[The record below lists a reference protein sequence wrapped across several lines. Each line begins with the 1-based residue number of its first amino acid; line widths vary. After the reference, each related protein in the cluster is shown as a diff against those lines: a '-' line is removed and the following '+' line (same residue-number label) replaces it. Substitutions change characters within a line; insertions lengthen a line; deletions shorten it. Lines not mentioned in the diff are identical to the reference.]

1 MNKQTLV
8 FLELLTE
15 PKSVGRVLSIRIKLY
30 ISIPKLNNWPWVL
43 FNQYLNRSN
52 LLLWLLTWWTHECLN
67 NPVQPKNIHFV
78 FNLIWISDNVAIVL
92 TLMHL
97 LVIFFP
103 FSPFYNFRLLEVFPM
118 FLLQYSCGPSWCWPY
133 HAWSCLPKNIFNHWT
148 NRSMY
153 TRGIMEW

>member
-92 TLMHL
+92 TLTFLLFFFL
-97 LVIFFP
+97 LVHFTTLDFLKC
-103 FSPFYNFRLLEVFPM
+103 SPCSSCSTPVVPLDVDHTMHGHAYLKT
-118 FLLQYSCGPSWCWPY
+118 FLTIEQIDRCTLV
-133 HAWSCLPKNIFNHWT
+133 
-148 NRSMY
+148 
-153 TRGIMEW
+153 E